1 MPSKAEWLGKV
12 LYVNIR
18 LCKWGNF
25 NNINRYLLMRAKCS
39 ELKSVKSICIE
50 DNADKSCQSIIRYCF
65 GPFPPL
71 SLSFLYY
78 KHVK

>member
-1 MPSKAEWLGKV
+1 MRV
-12 LYVNIR
+12 
-18 LCKWGNF
+18 
-25 NNINRYLLMRAKCS
+25 RAKCS

-50 DNADKSCQSIIRYCF
+50 DNANKSCQSIICYCF